1 VRRLRDPLLRLAF
14 RAGYRVLRVWW
25 FVARP
30 NVKGVKCVLTHDDD
44 VLLVRHTYG
53 DRDRWELP
61 GGGVKRREEP
71 LDAARREI
79 EEELG
84 IEVRYWVAL
93 GDLFER
99 IDRKRDRLWC
109 FGAELARPDVSLDR
123 AEVAEARWFPR
134 DRLPERR
141 AKYVARIVALD
152 ERRGAVSDPRPAAT
166 GAPRPDSP
174 PARG

>member
-1 VRRLRDPLLRLAF
+1 MRRLRDPLLRLAF

-30 NVKGVKCVLTHDDD
+30 EKRGVKAVLTRGDRI
-44 VLLVRHTYG
+44 LLVRHTYG
-53 DRDRWELP
+53 DRRRWELP

-71 LDAARREI
+71 RDAASREVR
-79 EEELG
+79 EELG
-84 IEVRYWVAL
+84 LEVSDWTPL

-109 FGAELARPDVSLDR
+109 FSAALGEEHDVEVDAAEIGS
-123 AEVAEARWFPR
+123 AEWFPR
-134 DRLPERR
+134 SDLPERS

-152 ERRGAVSDPRPAAT
+152 P
-166 GAPRPDSP
+166 GAP
-174 PARG
+174 PAPRQPLRR